1 MDKTFLVSL
10 LKMLQEHMI
19 VFKNVKHVTENITQL
34 QVIDADPKV
43 IQQINFTE
51 NLDRN
56 SIANTTLLFIIEE
69 AKETTFDFLQGTVR
83 VL

>member
-1 MDKTFLVSL
+1 
-10 LKMLQEHMI
+10 MI

-51 NLDRN
+51 NLDRH

-69 AKETTFDFLQGTVR
+69 AKETTFDFL
-83 VL
+83 

>member
-51 NLDRN
+51 NLDQN

>member
-1 MDKTFLVSL
+1 
-10 LKMLQEHMI
+10 MLQEHMI

>member
-1 MDKTFLVSL
+1 
-10 LKMLQEHMI
+10 MI
-19 VFKNVKHVTENITQL
+19 VFKNVKHVTENITQM

-43 IQQINFTE
+43 IHQINFTE
-51 NLDRN
+51 NLDRH

>member
-1 MDKTFLVSL
+1 
-10 LKMLQEHMI
+10 MLQEHMI

-34 QVIDADPKV
+34 QVIDADPKI

-51 NLDRN
+51 NLDRH

-69 AKETTFDFLQGTVR
+69 AKETTFNFLQGTVR

>member
-1 MDKTFLVSL
+1 
-10 LKMLQEHMI
+10 MLQEHMI
-19 VFKNVKHVTENITQL
+19 VFKNVKHVTKNITQL

-43 IQQINFTE
+43 IQQITFTE

>member
-1 MDKTFLVSL
+1 
-10 LKMLQEHMI
+10 MI

-69 AKETTFDFLQGTVR
+69 AKETTFDFYKEL
-83 VL
+83 

>member
-1 MDKTFLVSL
+1 
-10 LKMLQEHMI
+10 MI

-51 NLDRN
+51 NLDRH

>member
-1 MDKTFLVSL
+1 
-10 LKMLQEHMI
+10 MI

-69 AKETTFDFLQGTVR
+69 AKETTFDFL
-83 VL
+83 

>member
-1 MDKTFLVSL
+1 
-10 LKMLQEHMI
+10 MI

-51 NLDRN
+51 NLDRH

-69 AKETTFDFLQGTVR
+69 AKETTFNFLQGTVR

>member
-1 MDKTFLVSL
+1 
-10 LKMLQEHMI
+10 MI

-43 IQQINFTE
+43 IQQITFTE

-69 AKETTFDFLQGTVR
+69 AKETTFDFL
-83 VL
+83 

>member
-1 MDKTFLVSL
+1 
-10 LKMLQEHMI
+10 MLQEHMI

-43 IQQINFTE
+43 IQQITFTE

>member
-43 IQQINFTE
+43 IQQITFTE

>member
-1 MDKTFLVSL
+1 MLGYNDK
-10 LKMLQEHMI
+10 MI
-19 VFKNVKHVTENITQL
+19 AIKLRKQ

-51 NLDRN
+51 NLDQN

-69 AKETTFDFLQGTVR
+69 AKEAIFDFSQGTVR

>member
-1 MDKTFLVSL
+1 
-10 LKMLQEHMI
+10 MI

>member
-1 MDKTFLVSL
+1 
-10 LKMLQEHMI
+10 MI
-19 VFKNVKHVTENITQL
+19 AIKLSKQ

-69 AKETTFDFLQGTVR
+69 AKEAIFDFSQGTVR